1 MLPVG
6 KGAISVAF
14 VRPSVCPSVAYIA
27 NIREPKFGRKVPHL
41 RYDSHTSFKVK
52 RSKVKVTSGPLMLTH
67 ILRHI
72 FWMRTYRIPLVVV
85 VGVTLGVFLGHFRIN
100 LHQTHTHYSNEGSQH
115 CNWAQFSKSRIL
127 SPKNSY
133 LSISA
138 SKYVMGRT
146 ETNTPR
152 HFIT

>member
-1 MLPVG
+1 
-6 KGAISVAF
+6 
-14 VRPSVCPSVAYIA
+14 
-27 NIREPKFGRKVPHL
+27 
-41 RYDSHTSFKVK
+41 
-52 RSKVKVTSGPLMLTH
+52 MLTH

-146 ETNTPR
+146 ETNPPPAVILLRNYGSGSIILPPDNAVWLYALPYIYLSCVDSVAELNRTTQKISTTTVVVR
-152 HFIT
+152 FITAFASLFQR